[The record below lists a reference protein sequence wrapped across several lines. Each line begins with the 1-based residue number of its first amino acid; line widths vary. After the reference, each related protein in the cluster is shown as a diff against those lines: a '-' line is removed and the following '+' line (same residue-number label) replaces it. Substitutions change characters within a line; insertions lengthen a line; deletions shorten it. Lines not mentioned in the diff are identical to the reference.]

1 MIIAEGS
8 KVSIEYTLK
17 LGDEGVVDSNVGE
30 EPLSFVHGKNQI
42 VPGLEK
48 ELEGLK
54 AGDTKEVEVSP
65 KDGYGPLNDKA
76 FVEVPIDEIPEDARK
91 VGATLQA
98 ENPTGEM
105 VYPTVKE
112 IKDKTLILDFN
123 HPLAGK
129 TLLFDVKVLDV
140 QAGEAKT
147 A

>member
-1 MIIAEGS
+1 MIIAEGT

-17 LGDEGVVDSNVGE
+17 LEDEGVVDSNVGE
-30 EPLSFVHGKNQI
+30 EPLSYVHGKNHI

-54 AGDTKEVEVSP
+54 VGDTKEVEVSAQ
-65 KDGYGPLNDKA
+65 DGYGPLNDKA
-76 FVEVPIDEIPEDARK
+76 FVEVPKEEIPEEARK

-105 VYPTVKE
+105 VYPVVKE
-112 IKDKTLILDFN
+112 IKDETLILDFN

-129 TLLFDVKVLDV
+129 TLLFDVKILDV
-140 QAGEAKT
+140 QEGTPEA

>member
-1 MIIAEGS
+1 MIIAEGT

-17 LGDEGVVDSNVGE
+17 LEDEGVVDSNVGE
-30 EPLSFVHGKNQI
+30 EPLSYIHGKNHI

-54 AGDTKEVEVSP
+54 VGDTKEVEVSP
-65 KDGYGPLNDKA
+65 QDGYGPLNDKA
-76 FVEVPIDEIPEDARK
+76 FVEVPKEEIPEEARK

-105 VYPTVKE
+105 VYPVVKE
-112 IKDKTLILDFN
+112 IKDETLILDFN

-129 TLLFDVKVLDV
+129 TLLFDVKILEVEEGD
-140 QAGEAKT
+140 AKT